1 MRSVYY
7 KAAVLVILL
16 VLLPTISQGQG
27 GPSGVD
33 CLAKQSGGPMRFIF
47 LIDVT
52 GSMAGDPGTKSQG
65 AENVFPELKRILTHE
80 YADAIPPGSEVWV
93 VPFGEGVVKEE
104 KKEFRFPEGRASYEE
119 YVYKELVAN
128 QPSTYIYLSLLQE
141 LQSLQA
147 EGAGVDSLP
156 TAIYLF
162 TDGIDVEEKREQSKH
177 IRELLNYVDVYDRC
191 QLRDVRIIL
200 LNNKPHIIKEL
211 KRIEEL
217 SRGRIRVISATGE
230 KGEVVVPYVRA
241 VYFKPATLNLGNLW
255 KTSSVTRTIG
265 ATLDIGDTPALVQ
278 LSVEDRE
285 LSAQGAYLS
294 VEPGE
299 IKVEPGGVRQFRLR
313 FSLHNV
319 ESLEQGRYTASLRL
333 RPVRVSSNYVE
344 VVPPVIKLSFEYL
357 EPLTLVVEPA
367 NALSKKD
374 KIVFDE
380 KNREAELSYLVRI
393 KGKHSEVFKLE
404 LRLEHVPEAL
414 DVRVNGHST
423 NSAYIELPP
432 GKSARVDLK
441 FLLKDRYSAQTGT
454 PSLVVRSVEPAGLSA
469 SLALPSLSVLPPPVS
484 LAEALASVLR
494 FFVAALLAL
503 GFYIFFR
510 RRALGVNCGVIEICD
525 GEGNCDRHE
534 LGTYEELKRGISLE
548 DLHSG
553 IGDIVIR
560 AARSRPCE
568 LEVSDVPEGV
578 RIVGAEPGDILDYG
592 QEYLVTYLG
601 RSFSFAVY
609 EPDQVRQEEAS
620 GIEVADGEE
629 GRADHA

>member
-1 MRSVYY
+1 MMRSAYY
-7 KAAVLVILL
+7 RAAVLAIML
-16 VLLPTISQGQG
+16 VLLPAISQGEG

-93 VPFGEGVVKEE
+93 VPFGAGVVKEE
-104 KKEFRFPEGRASYEE
+104 KKEFRFPEDRASYEQ
-119 YVYKELVAN
+119 YVYRLKAN
-128 QPSTYIYLSLLQE
+128 QRYTYIYRSLVEE
-141 LQSLQA
+141 LRDLKA
-147 EGAGVDSLP
+147 KETGADSLP

-162 TDGIDVEEKREQSKH
+162 TDGIDVEEKKEQFKH
-177 IRELLNYVDVYDRC
+177 IGELLNFVIAYDRC
-191 QLRDVRIIL
+191 RLRDVRLIL
-200 LNNKPHIIKEL
+200 LSGNSNTIKVL
-211 KRIEEL
+211 KRIEEQ
-217 SRGRIRVISATGE
+217 SRGRVRVISAMDE
-230 KGEVVVPYVRA
+230 KGEVVVPYVRT
-241 VYFKPATLNLGNLW
+241 VYLKPAALNLGNLW

-285 LSAQGAYLS
+285 FSAQGAYLS

-319 ESLEQGRYTASLRL
+319 ESMEQGRYTAALHL

-344 VVPPVIKLSFEYL
+344 VMPPTIKLSLEYL
-357 EPLTLVVEPA
+357 EPLALVVEPA
-367 NALSKKD
+367 SALSKKK

-380 KNREAELSYLVRI
+380 QNRKAELSYLVRI

-404 LRLEHVPEAL
+404 LHVEHVPEAL

-432 GKSARVDLK
+432 GKSTRVDLK
-441 FLLKDRYSAQTGT
+441 FLLKNNYSAQTGT
-454 PSLVVRSVEPAGLSA
+454 PSLVVRSIEPAGLLA
-469 SLALPSLSVLPPPVS
+469 SLALPSLSVLPPPVP
-484 LAEALASVLR
+484 LTKAVAPVLL
-494 FFVAALLAL
+494 FFAVALLAL
-503 GFYIFFR
+503 GFYILFR
-510 RRALGVNCGVIEICD
+510 RRALGANCGVIEICD
-525 GEGNCDRHE
+525 EEGNCDRHE

-548 DLHSG
+548 DFHSG
-553 IGDIVIR
+553 VGDIVIR
-560 AARSRPCE
+560 ATRFRPCE
-568 LEVSDVPEGV
+568 LEISNVPEEV
-578 RIVGAEPGDILDYG
+578 RVVGAEPGDVLDYG
-592 QEYLVTYLG
+592 YWYSVAYRD
-601 RSFSFAVY
+601 RSFSFAVF
-609 EPDQVRQEEAS
+609 ELDQLQPEKVS

-629 GRADHA
+629 GRAYHA

>member
-1 MRSVYY
+1 
-7 KAAVLVILL
+7 
-16 VLLPTISQGQG
+16 
-27 GPSGVD
+27 
-33 CLAKQSGGPMRFIF
+33 MRFIF

-52 GSMAGDPGTKSQG
+52 KSMTGYQGTKSQG
-65 AENVFPELKRILTHE
+65 AVNVFPKLKRILTHE

-93 VPFGEGVVKEE
+93 VPFGAGVIKERVR
-104 KKEFRFPEGRASYEE
+104 KFRFPEERASYEE
-119 YVYKELVAN
+119 YVYRLKADQSN
-128 QPSTYIYLSLLQE
+128 TYIYRSLVEVLRD
-141 LQSLQA
+141 LQA
-147 EGAGVDSLP
+147 TEGGADSLP

-162 TDGIDVEEKREQSKH
+162 TDGIDVEDERGKFKH
-177 IRELLNYVDVYDRC
+177 IRELLNFVRAYDRC
-191 QLRDVRIIL
+191 RLRDVYLIS
-200 LNNKPHIIKEL
+200 LNNKVSL
-211 KRIEEL
+211 KKDVEKL
-217 SRGRIRVISATGE
+217 LPGRIRVISATGE
-230 KGEVVVPYVRA
+230 KGKVVVPYVRT
-241 VYFKPATLNLGNLW
+241 VYFKPAALNLGNLW
-255 KTSSVTRTIG
+255 KTPSVTRTIS
-265 ATLDIGDTPALVQ
+265 AVLDIGDTPALVQ

-344 VVPPVIKLSFEYL
+344 VVPPAIKLSLEYL
-357 EPLTLVVEPA
+357 EPLALVVEPA
-367 NALSKKD
+367 SALSKRK

-380 KNREAELSYLVRI
+380 RNREAGLSYLVRI
-393 KGKHSEVFKLE
+393 KGKRSKVFKLE
-404 LRLEHVPEAL
+404 LRVEHVPEAL

-432 GKSARVDLK
+432 GKSARVGLE
-441 FLLKDRYSAQTGT
+441 FFLKDRYSAQTGT

-469 SLALPSLSVLPPPVS
+469 SIALPSLSVSPPPVP
-484 LAEALASVLR
+484 LTKAIAPVLL
-494 FFVAALLAL
+494 FFVVALLAF
-503 GFYIFFR
+503 GFYMLFR
-510 RRALGVNCGVIEICD
+510 RRALGANCGVIEICD

-592 QEYLVTYLG
+592 QEYLVTYPG